1 MLAFFV
7 LLVIAAIALATR
19 YGADSRDARDW
30 TWAIDSRD
38 IVASRH

>member
-1 MLAFFV
+1 MLVFFV
-7 LLVIAAIALATR
+7 LLVIAVIALATR

-30 TWAIDSRD
+30 MWCADSRD